1 VNARGHDLVG
11 TLLDILG
18 GLGGASALS
27 VHARKAWVLVLIT
40 ARSDEAVIALSEEL
54 GLGETGVAIA
64 EDQWW
69 RRASSEG
76 EQGALRVVVAG
87 PHHRGSPPHGD
98 AGDASS

>member
-1 VNARGHDLVG
+1 MNARAHELVG
-11 TLLDILG
+11 TLLDLLG
-18 GLGGASALS
+18 ELGGADALS

-64 EDQWW
+64 RGQWW

-76 EQGALRVVVAG
+76 KQGALRVVVTG
-87 PHHRGSPPHGD
+87 PHHAGSPPQGD
-98 AGDASS
+98 AGDTSS